1 MRRIPKP
8 NPGEYPPYADM
19 YIRLL
24 PDDGRILDHLWDNF
38 RAARKFVRAIP
49 GERLT
54 HRYAPGKW
62 SIKQILVHVVDDERI
77 YAYRALRFARGEK
90 LGLIGFDQDA
100 YAAASEA
107 DRRSLDS
114 ILQEWETV
122 RLATI
127 ALFANL
133 PEASLTRIGHGS
145 GSASDASVRALA
157 YHIAG
162 HEQHHLH
169 VIRERYL

>member
-8 NPGEYPPYADM
+8 QPGEYPPYADM

-49 GERLT
+49 RERLT

-77 YAYRALRFARGEK
+77 YAYRALRFARGEM
-90 LGLIGFDQDA
+90 LGLVGFDQDA
-100 YAAASEA
+100 YVAASEA
-107 DRRSLDS
+107 DRRSVDS

-169 VIRERYL
+169 VIREQYL